1 MYLGA
6 CSDKYIRFWDM
17 ETHHILCSCLYYH
30 VPEESTTGSST
41 GMGKSDHPSGPDN
54 THHSDHHK
62 HQQQQ
67 QQRVHPRSKL
77 NPQYIPPSH
86 ATAPN
91 TPPDEIL
98 RTLKV
103 SDSEDMLIGKP
114 LILSFFVSSMK
125 TIRFLIIF
133 HNFIIIYCIF
143 HKIGAYDTGML
154 RTWSIQSYS
163 IVTLKGLLK
172 KYLTSQNNIN
182 SNNTNTD
189 NNNNNQDN
197 KEKIHKNPQIHY
209 TGSIK
214 PTSDTENDA
223 KNPTSGLEAGGMYGF
238 GAMAISPITLLQE
251 WQAHSSPFLSGIV
264 V

>member
-1 MYLGA
+1 
-6 CSDKYIRFWDM
+6 M

-30 VPEESTTGSST
+30 VPEDNTTGSST

-114 LILSFFVSSMK
+114 LILSFL
-125 TIRFLIIF
+125 FL
-133 HNFIIIYCIF
+133 
-143 HKIGAYDTGML
+143 
-154 RTWSIQSYS
+154 Q
-163 IVTLKGLLK
+163 
-172 KYLTSQNNIN
+172 
-182 SNNTNTD
+182 
-189 NNNNNQDN
+189 
-197 KEKIHKNPQIHY
+197 
-209 TGSIK
+209 
-214 PTSDTENDA
+214 
-223 KNPTSGLEAGGMYGF
+223 
-238 GAMAISPITLLQE
+238 
-251 WQAHSSPFLSGIV
+251 
-264 V
+264 